1 MFSLPLICTMSRVGR
16 RREVT
21 RWVLANANL
30 EGIWSIREGK
40 CLYFFDNYIS
50 VLFEII

>member
-1 MFSLPLICTMSRVGR
+1 MCSLPLICTTSRVGR
-16 RREVT
+16 RGEAT

-40 CLYFFDNYIS
+40 CLYFLDNYIS
-50 VLFEII
+50 VQFEII